1 LAAALLAGCLA
12 PRPAPTETVSVGQ
25 AANGYLRNGVVFPDR
40 GPGFVRARPGEET
53 RYGTPALVSAL
64 KRAAASV
71 AEAFPGGP
79 PLRVGDLSAPLGG
92 HHARHNSHRSG
103 RDVDLVF
110 YATDA
115 SGRSTRGRSWLAF
128 DRFGL
133 SREETTPSGAPSG
146 DLYFFDEA
154 RNWQLVRALLTDP
167 EVEVQWIFCSNGV
180 KARLLRYA
188 ALHEPDPDVLF
199 RASWILHQP
208 SSGNP
213 HADHFHVRTFCG
225 ARERALGCQDTAP
238 FWVWVG
244 DEPFKVPGAIEALGD
259 DALLAA
265 LSAPLGEPEPPED
278 EPPPVAA
285 R

>member
-1 LAAALLAGCLA
+1 MPGD
-12 PRPAPTETVSVGQ
+12 TVSVGQ
-25 AANGYLRNGVVFPDR
+25 AASGYLGGGVSLPDQ
-40 GPGFVRARPGEET
+40 GPGYVRARPGEDT
-53 RYGTPALVSAL
+53 RYGTPVLVGVL
-64 KRAAASV
+64 TRAAAAV

-92 HHARHNSHRSG
+92 RHARHNSHRSG
-103 RDVDLVF
+103 RDVDIVF

-115 SGRSTRGRSWLAF
+115 SGRATRGRSWLAF

-133 SREETTPSGAPSG
+133 SREESG

-154 RNWQLVRALLTDP
+154 RNWHLVRSLLADR
-167 EVEVQWIFCSNGV
+167 EAEVQWIFCSNGV

-188 ALHEPDPDVLF
+188 AVHEPDPEILF

-213 HADHFHVRTFCG
+213 HADHFHVRIFCDP
-225 ARERALGCQDTAP
+225 RERALGCQDTAP
-238 FWVWVG
+238 FWVWLG
-244 DEPFKVPGAIEALGD
+244 DRPFKVPGTGPGLGD

-265 LSAPLGEPEPPED
+265 LAAPIED
-278 EPPPVAA
+278 EAPAAEPVAA
-285 R
+285 RAP

>member
-1 LAAALLAGCLA
+1 LAGCLA
-12 PRPAPTETVSVGQ
+12 PRPAPGDTASVGQ
-25 AANGYLRNGVVFPDR
+25 AAAGYLLGGVSMPDR
-40 GPGFVRARPGEET
+40 GPGFVRARPGEAT
-53 RYGTPALVSAL
+53 RFGTPGLVGAVA
-64 KRAAASV
+64 RAAASV
-71 AEAFPGGP
+71 AEAFPGGA
-79 PLRVGDLSAPLGG
+79 PLRVGDFSAPLGG

-110 YATDA
+110 FATDA

-128 DRFGL
+128 DHLGV
-133 SREETTPSGAPSG
+133 SREVAAPSGRASG

-154 RNWQLVRALLTDP
+154 RNWHLVRALLDDP

-188 ALHEPDPDVLF
+188 ALHEPDPEILF
-199 RASWILHQP
+199 RASWVLHQP

-213 HADHFHVRTFCG
+213 HADHFHVRVFCS

-238 FWVWVG
+238 YWVWLG
-244 DEPFKVPGAIEALGD
+244 DEPFKARGEAFALGD
-259 DALLAA
+259 DALLTA
-265 LSAPLGEPEPPED
+265 LAGDLED
-278 EPPPVAA
+278 EADEATLPVAVSA